1 MITKLIE
8 TKLVNYLKAENSGIE
23 NENIVAG
30 ISDSKRELPCIVAWC
45 DSATDYPS
53 VPVTAGLFVMSL
65 KAMVMQSNTESVDIF
80 RDRSDRLHNAIRLFE
95 TMRNAFNTD
104 TSNSLFVYGFR
115 NLKVETSVEEYHF
128 VVTYS
133 VEAIAS

>member
-8 TKLVNYLKAENSGIE
+8 TKLVNYLKADTGIQ

-65 KAMVMQSNTESVDIF
+65 KVMVMQSNTESVDIF
-80 RDRSDRLHNAIRLFE
+80 RDRSDRLYNALSLFD
-95 TMRNAFNTD
+95 TMRTAFNTD
-104 TSNSLFVYGFR
+104 TTSGLFVYGFR
-115 NLKVETSVEEYHF
+115 NLKVDTSVEEQHF
-128 VVTYS
+128 VVNYS
-133 VEAIAS
+133 LEAIAS

>member
-8 TKLVNYLKAENSGIE
+8 TKLVNYLKTNPTIE
-23 NENIVAG
+23 TENIVSG

-45 DSATDYPS
+45 DSASDYPS

-65 KAMVMQSNTESVDIF
+65 KVMVMQSNTESVDLF
-80 RDRSDRLHNAIRLFE
+80 KDRSDRVHNTIRLFE

-104 TSNSLFVYGFR
+104 TSSNLFVYGFR